1 MADEEPEQPLVG
13 VEAVDHVLEVCG
25 FLTPANRAS
34 VRSEGFAD
42 ISDFGMMK
50 VTNFA
55 SMATRISRMRPAA
68 GGFRF
73 GEVHVRNLEALAYW
87 VRDKQRRNEL
97 LVAREFTQAVRD
109 QCRRDVDTE
118 YIEITQ
124 AEASK
129 TTAPAKFVAT
139 DWVSW
144 EIVFANYLAGLYGVS
159 GVPLSYVIRKNVPG
173 GHAIITESERL
184 VSAAPL
190 TGRVFQSDTQKVYRI
205 LKSVTV
211 GTDAWEWIKVYDS
224 NQDGRLAFKA
234 LREHYDGPGEIDK
247 RISLARTQIKELF
260 YKNEQTFSF
269 EKFVTKLNGAF
280 QMLAECHEDLTEKN
294 KVDHMITAMSQC
306 TNSAIIAATTTILMN
321 PEMRNNFLAAANKM
335 TEVIANIFPA
345 VQLHRR
351 GRNVAFVQTGRG
363 RGRGRGGGRGGR
375 SPGGQGRGGGRG
387 RGGGPGTNTGS
398 RMCNGVDISDLTRWF
413 PPAQWFKLSAEVQAE
428 AKAAKAAKK
437 RKVAAITAGNPTP
450 QDVPL
455 DNNAGNAFG
464 GASYTEGGSKRPKS
478 RE

>member
-25 FLTPANRAS
+25 FVTPANRVS

-55 SMATRISRMRPAA
+55 SMATRISRMRPTA

-73 GEVHVRNLEALAYW
+73 GEVHVRNLEALAFW
-87 VRDKQRRNEL
+87 VRDKQRRNEP

-109 QCRRDVDTE
+109 QSRRDVDTE
-118 YIEITQ
+118 YIEISQ

-129 TTAPAKFVAT
+129 TTAPAKFVAA

-144 EIVFANYLAGLYGVS
+144 EIVFINYLAGIYGVS
-159 GVPLSYVIRKNVPG
+159 GVPLNYVIRKDLPG

-184 VSAAPL
+184 VRAAPL
-190 TGRVFQSDTQKVYRI
+190 TGRIFQSDTQKVYRI
-205 LKSVTV
+205 LKGVTV
-211 GTDAWEWIKVYDS
+211 GTDAWEWIKSYDS

-306 TNSAIIAATTTILMN
+306 TNSAITAATTTILMN
-321 PEMRNNFLAAANKM
+321 PEMRNNFLVAANKM

-345 VQLHRR
+345 LQLHRR

-375 SPGGQGRGGGRG
+375 GPSGQGRGGGRG
-387 RGGGPGTNTGS
+387 RGGGPGSNAGS

-413 PPAQWFKLSAEVQAE
+413 PPAQWFKLSADVQAE

-437 RKVAAITAGNPTP
+437 RKVAALNAGDPIPP
-450 QDVPL
+450 QVPP

-464 GASYTEGGSKRPKS
+464 GASYPEGGGKRPKS